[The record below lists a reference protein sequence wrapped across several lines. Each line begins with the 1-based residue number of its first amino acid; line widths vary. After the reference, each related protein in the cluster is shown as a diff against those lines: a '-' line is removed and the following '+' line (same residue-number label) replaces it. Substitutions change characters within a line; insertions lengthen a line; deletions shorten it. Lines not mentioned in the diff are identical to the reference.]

1 MEEEVRNSQTL
12 SRISSITCV
21 IIFKLSLNCKK
32 GNDFRLDDFQL
43 LFQNGYR
50 TLSLDFTRLPLDSSL
65 KLLRFSSMKMWSFST
80 HF

>member
-43 LFQNGYR
+43 LFQNG
-50 TLSLDFTRLPLDSSL
+50 SITRLPLDSSL
-65 KLLRFSSMKMWSFST
+65 KLLRFSSVKMWSFST